1 MRSVCRQDITRF
13 NREIRP
19 IEYRKYTQK
28 VINEQRVKYVAH
40 SNSYLMRR
48 RK

>member
-1 MRSVCRQDITRF
+1 MQSDCSQDITRF

-19 IEYRKYTQK
+19 IEYRQNTQK